1 MPGPALEISRV
12 LARVLAPGGVLALT
26 TVDLCGRS
34 AEFICGLQLLRRHV
48 VLNTARVLTGV
59 NDPMPDSPRDPSVRA
74 TMKKLARRE
83 GLEPPPL
90 RFEA

>member
-48 VLNTARVLTGV
+48 LLNAASVLQVARHLQRPQAEHVRRAPRSQ
-59 NDPMPDSPRDPSVRA
+59 NWRQRPDA
-74 TMKKLARRE
+74 
-83 GLEPPPL
+83 G
-90 RFEA
+90 